1 MTNSTL
7 PTDSHLVSANAQ
19 QWFVLVASLLSI
31 AFGLL
36 NVHKVLQVKVSSDA
50 DDENAAIVHN
60 DASQDY
66 KNTQVEQT
74 MVEISK
80 LIQDGATTFLKQEY
94 LYTSLFIAIFAV
106 IISLTVEPKFMT
118 FYTTGPFLLGAVTS
132 ILSGYIGMQIAVR
145 ANVRTAKQAQESLD
159 KAFNVAFRG
168 GIVLGFVLVGLAL
181 LVLHLLIVLYVNNRV
196 EFFGGDHSE

>member
-7 PTDSHLVSANAQ
+7 PTDITLVSANAQ
-19 QWFVLVASLLSI
+19 QWFVLGASLIAI
-31 AFGLL
+31 AFGLF
-36 NVHKVLQVKVSSDA
+36 NVHKVLQIKVSSDA

-94 LYTSLFIAIFAV
+94 LYTSGFIAIFAV
-106 IISLTVEPKFMT
+106 IISLTVEP
-118 FYTTGPFLLGAVTS
+118 
-132 ILSGYIGMQIAVR
+132 
-145 ANVRTAKQAQESLD
+145 
-159 KAFNVAFRG
+159 
-168 GIVLGFVLVGLAL
+168 
-181 LVLHLLIVLYVNNRV
+181 
-196 EFFGGDHSE
+196 